1 MIPLKVKEHR
11 TTCRNIPAT
20 FRHATKRT
28 NPSQRSRTI
37 ARLCA
42 SGKNVHEKSIVCS
55 TQKLPERAKGELRN
69 PSRRSGLWCRLL
81 PIIVFYNQPVF

>member
-37 ARLCA
+37 ARLCGLA
-42 SGKNVHEKSIVCS
+42 AKNVHEKSIVCS
-55 TQKLPERAKGELRN
+55 TLRN
-69 PSRRSGLWCRLL
+69 CRNV
-81 PIIVFYNQPVF
+81 PKVSFATRVGDPGCGVGYYQ

>member
-20 FRHATKRT
+20 LKWT

-37 ARLCA
+37 ARFCA
-42 SGKNVHEKSIVCS
+42 SGKNVHQKSIVCS

-69 PSRRSGLWCRLL
+69 PSWRSGLWCRLF
-81 PIIVFYNQPVF
+81 VFYNQPVF